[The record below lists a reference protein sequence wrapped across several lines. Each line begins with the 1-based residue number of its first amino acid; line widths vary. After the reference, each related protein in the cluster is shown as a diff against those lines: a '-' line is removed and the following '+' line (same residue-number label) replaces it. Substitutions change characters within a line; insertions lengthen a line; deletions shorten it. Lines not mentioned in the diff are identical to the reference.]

1 MHNLERR
8 HSSESSLPLRQFSFQ
23 IQSDMQEMLIIVII
37 IIIIIKLLWIGL
49 FSLLKVTIN
58 FLEV

>member
-1 MHNLERR
+1 
-8 HSSESSLPLRQFSFQ
+8 
-23 IQSDMQEMLIIVII
+23 MLIIVII

-58 FLEV
+58 FLEVWTTMGESLQSSGIWPLVVV